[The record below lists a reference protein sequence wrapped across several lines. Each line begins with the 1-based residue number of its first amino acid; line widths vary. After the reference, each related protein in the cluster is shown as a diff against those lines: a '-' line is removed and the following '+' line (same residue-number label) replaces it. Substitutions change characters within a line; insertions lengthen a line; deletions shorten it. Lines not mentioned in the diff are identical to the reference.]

1 MKISDL
7 SNILCW
13 SVQNSMAITLIVI
26 AFILIIVG
34 LVGTFIP
41 MFPGLPIGWL
51 GLFVAFFSPSCTL
64 SIWTLVVTLL
74 LMLIISVLDYIIPAK
89 MVKKS
94 GGTKSGERGAIIGS
108 LSGIIFVNPLILI
121 FGSFIGALIGE
132 IINDSKDMKKAIK
145 SAFSSFIGF
154 LFGTGI
160 KAFLTLSFLLI
171 LILNLLFGWF

>member
-1 MKISDL
+1 M
-7 SNILCW
+7 
-13 SVQNSMAITLIVI
+13 SVTLIVL

-51 GLFVAFFSPSCTL
+51 GLFVAFFSPDCTL
-64 SIWTLVVTLL
+64 SIWTLVITLL
-74 LMLIISVLDYIIPAK
+74 LMLIVSVLDYVIPAR

-94 GGTKSGERGAIIGS
+94 GGTKSGERGALIGS
-108 LSGIIFVNPLILI
+108 LTGIIFVNPIILI

-132 IINDSKDMKKAIK
+132 LINDSKDFKKAVK

-154 LFGTGI
+154 LLGTGV

-171 LILNLLFGWF
+171 LILNLVFGLF

>member
-1 MKISDL
+1 M
-7 SNILCW
+7 
-13 SVQNSMAITLIVI
+13 SVSLIVL
-26 AFILIIVG
+26 AFIFIIVG

-51 GLFVAFFSPSCTL
+51 GLFVAFFSPDCTL

-74 LMLIISVLDYIIPAK
+74 LMLIISVLDYVIPAR

-94 GGTKSGERGAIIGS
+94 GGTKSGERGALIGS
-108 LSGIIFVNPLILI
+108 LTGIVFVNPIILI

-132 IINDSKDMKKAIK
+132 LINDSKDIKKAVK

-154 LFGTGI
+154 LLGTGV

-171 LILNLLFGWF
+171 LILNLVLGLF

>member
-1 MKISDL
+1 
-7 SNILCW
+7 
-13 SVQNSMAITLIVI
+13 MAITLTVV

-41 MFPGLPIGWL
+41 MFPGLPVGWL
-51 GLFVAFFSPSCTL
+51 GLFIAFLSPNCTL
-64 SIWTLVVTLL
+64 SIWTIVITLL
-74 LMLIISVLDYIIPAK
+74 LMVIVTVLDYVIPAK

-94 GGTKSGERGAIIGS
+94 GERGALIGS
-108 LSGIIFVNPLILI
+108 MSGIVLVNPIILI

-132 IINDSKDMKKAIK
+132 IINDSKDIKKALK

-154 LFGTGI
+154 LLGTGI

-171 LILNLLFGWF
+171 LILNLVFGLF

>member
-1 MKISDL
+1 L
-7 SNILCW
+7 SV
-13 SVQNSMAITLIVI
+13 SLIVL
-26 AFILIIVG
+26 AFIFIIVG

-51 GLFVAFFSPSCTL
+51 GLFIAFFSPDCTL

-74 LMLIISVLDYIIPAK
+74 LMLIISVLDYVIPAR

-94 GGTKSGERGAIIGS
+94 GGTKSGERGALIGS
-108 LSGIIFVNPLILI
+108 LTGIIFVNPIILI

-132 IINDSKDMKKAIK
+132 LINDSKDFKKAVK
-145 SAFSSFIGF
+145 SAFSSFVGF
-154 LFGTGI
+154 LLGTGV

-171 LILNLLFGWF
+171 LILNLFFGLF

>member
-1 MKISDL
+1 MSIG
-7 SNILCW
+7 
-13 SVQNSMAITLIVI
+13 LIVL
-26 AFILIIVG
+26 AFILLTVG

-51 GLFVAFFSPSCTL
+51 GLLVAFLAPNSTL
-64 SIWTLVVTLL
+64 SIWTLVITLI
-74 LMLIISVLDYIIPAK
+74 LMLIVSILDYVIPAK

-108 LSGIIFVNPLILI
+108 LSGIIFVNPVILI

-132 IINDSKDMKKAIK
+132 IINDSKDMKKAFK

-154 LFGTGI
+154 LLGTGI
-160 KAFLTLSFLLI
+160 KAFLTLSYLLI
-171 LILNLLFGWF
+171 LILNLMFGWF